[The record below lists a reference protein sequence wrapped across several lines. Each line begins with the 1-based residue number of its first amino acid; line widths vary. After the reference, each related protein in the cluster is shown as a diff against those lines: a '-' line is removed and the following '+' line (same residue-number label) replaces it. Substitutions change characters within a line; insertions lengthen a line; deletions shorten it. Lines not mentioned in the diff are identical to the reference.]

1 MNSHSKVTARQ
12 RASALVFAMLGA
24 FGPPA
29 HAAATYQWPNLSGIG
44 ACQATLQACIDAAAP
59 GDTVLIGNDELLLA
73 DGYTVVDED
82 IAIAKSLN
90 LAGAAGIDA
99 VFAPGRRI
107 NVDSPTSGAVNVDI
121 EHLVL
126 RHGQL
131 RVTHRSDTAS
141 SYTLSRLRIEE
152 TNTNTGEGA
161 IQVSDAGA
169 GPAHVVVGDNV
180 IELTG
185 ATTTLSAGI
194 GAYSL
199 GGEWHIDVFRNR
211 VHLRNVPATAIA
223 ISAGGFGSMA
233 INDNVIDGSGY
244 QKGIRAA
251 WNPGSAANSMDVLD
265 NVVLGARGPAGG
277 EASMMVALTNTA
289 LRLVNNTVVGNIL
302 GVEVS
307 RFGSDSSSGR
317 VANNLVAFNTSTGLA
332 IDSGLAG
339 AVSNGYNLVHGN
351 GGDSFTPGPGTV
363 SGDPLLTSMSNPRP
377 SSLASPAVDAGNTAD
392 VPTTLFGYGF
402 DADGESRV
410 VAGVDIGAY
419 ELSIDRSGTHRS
431 TTANVVPGGDYTWI
445 DEPIWMLASNAVLL
459 ATPLRASSAGTES
472 ANTLGVF
479 EDDGS
484 PSHWSIFHESAAPLS
499 MGRGFSVFAPIDSRT
514 HYVHTSNAGNS
525 SANYTMLDDAGLNG
539 HPEAVAFVTHNWNPG
554 GIGGTYHDHRIGLEY
569 FGSHWY
575 VRNEDLADMA
585 IGVSFNVVVTN
596 LFTSQNW
603 MVAQVGAVAT
613 PEVRLE
619 HPLLDDNPCVAVQV
633 TRSDG
638 NGSPG
643 TVLDDVPFVLDYR
656 AGVAGAPGHWYIQT
670 AGPGSPAFPAHAA
683 FNVMAQG
690 AQGNPCRDDRIF
702 ADDFDG

>member
-1 MNSHSKVTARQ
+1 MNSHSKVIARKL
-12 RASALVFAMLGA
+12 ASALVVAAFGA
-24 FGPPA
+24 FGPRA
-29 HAAATYQWPNLSGIG
+29 HAAATYLWPNLSGIG

-59 GDTVLIGNDELLLA
+59 GDTVLIGNDELLLP
-73 DGYTVVDED
+73 DGYTAVNESLS
-82 IAIAKSLN
+82 ISKSLT

-107 NVDSPTSGAVNVDI
+107 DVDSPTSGAVNIDI

-131 RVTHRSDTAS
+131 RVTHRSDTDS
-141 SYTLSRLRIEE
+141 SYTLSRLRFEE
-152 TNTNTGEGA
+152 TSTSTGEGA
-161 IQVSDAGA
+161 IQVGDAGS
-169 GPAHVVVGDNV
+169 GPAHVAIGDNV
-180 IELTG
+180 IELG
-185 ATTTLSAGI
+185 SATTTLSGGV

-199 GGEWHIDVFRNR
+199 GGEWHINVFRNR

-223 ISAGGFGSMA
+223 LSANGFGSMA
-233 INDNVIDGSGY
+233 INDNVIDGGGY

-251 WNPGSAANSMDVLD
+251 WNPGSTANTMDVLD
-265 NVVLGARGPAGG
+265 NVVVGARGPAGG
-277 EASMMVALTNTA
+277 EASLMVALTNTA

-307 RFGSDSSSGR
+307 RFGADSSSGR
-317 VANNLVAFNTSTGLA
+317 VANNLVAFNVATGLA

-363 SGDPLLTSMSNPRP
+363 NGDPLLASLVNPRP
-377 SSLASPAVDAGNTAD
+377 SSLASPAVDTGNTAD

-419 ELSIDRSGTHRS
+419 ELSVDRSGTHRS
-431 TTANVVPGGDYTWI
+431 TTANTIPGGDYTRI
-445 DEPIWMLASNAVLL
+445 DEPMWTLATNAVLL
-459 ATPLRASSAGTES
+459 ATPLRASSAGAES

-484 PSHWSIFHESAAPLS
+484 PSHWSIFHENASPLS
-499 MGRGFSVFAPIDSRT
+499 VGRGFNVFAPIDSRV
-514 HYVHTSNAGNS
+514 HYVHTSTVGNS

-585 IGVSFNVVVTN
+585 IGVSFNVIVTD

-603 MVAQVGAVAT
+603 MVAEVGAAAAT
-613 PEVRLE
+613 EVRLE

-633 TRSDG
+633 TRADG
-638 NGSPG
+638 NYSAG
-643 TVLDDVPFVLDYR
+643 TVLDDVPFVVGYR
-656 AGVAGAPGHWYIQT
+656 AGLAGAPGHWYIE
-670 AGPGSPAFPAHAA
+670 AVGAGSPMFPAHAA

-690 AQGNPCRDDRIF
+690 AQGDACRDDRIF
-702 ADDFDG
+702 TDGFDG